1 MSQENSS
8 ISLNDK
14 LSEKLNE
21 LNQLNKEES
30 DQFKIN
36 EAEESNETEVK
47 ESNEAEDLDEAEE
60 SNEAE
65 ETIEAEESNEAE
77 ETIEVEETIEA
88 EDLDEAEKSN
98 EAEETIE
105 AEESNEAEETIEA
118 EKENE
123 ETNEQDG
130 EPNEQ
135 TEETNQQADAILN
148 FEINKE
154 IELFYFYDLER
165 KYEIYNK
172 NGEKLISS
180 QAKLSFKNTI
190 VRGKKENCL
199 NFDNKINL
207 KVLINDNKVKGF
219 GFNKKPLLL
228 ARYFNSKVTN
238 LDIGKI
244 IIL

>member
-36 EAEESNETEVK
+36 EAEESNEAEETI
-47 ESNEAEDLDEAEE
+47 EAEDLDEAEE
-60 SNEAE
+60 SNEAEKSNEAE

-77 ETIEVEETIEA
+77 ETIE
-88 EDLDEAEKSN
+88 AEKEN
-98 EAEETIE
+98 
-105 AEESNEAEETIEA
+105 EESNEAEETIEA

-207 KVLINDNKVKGF
+207 KVLINDNKVTGF

-228 ARYFNSKVTN
+228 ARYFDSKVNN

-244 IIL
+244 VIF

>member
-30 DQFKIN
+30 EQFKPNESEELN
-36 EAEESNETEVK
+36 EAEELNEVK
-47 ESNEAEDLDEAEE
+47 
-60 SNEAE
+60 
-65 ETIEAEESNEAE
+65 
-77 ETIEVEETIEA
+77 
-88 EDLDEAEKSN
+88 KSN

-135 TEETNQQADAILN
+135 TEKTNQQADTILN

-207 KVLINDNKVKGF
+207 KVFINDNKVTGF

-228 ARYFNSKVTN
+228 ARYFDSKVTN

>member
-30 DQFKIN
+30 EQFKPNESEELN
-36 EAEESNETEVK
+36 EAEELNEVK
-47 ESNEAEDLDEAEE
+47 K

-77 ETIEVEETIEA
+77 ETIEA
-88 EDLDEAEKSN
+88 EDLDEAEESNEAEKSN

-135 TEETNQQADAILN
+135 TEKTNQQADTILN

-207 KVLINDNKVKGF
+207 KVFINDNKVTGF

-228 ARYFNSKVTN
+228 ARYFDSKVTN

>member
-36 EAEESNETEVK
+36 EAEESNEAEETI
-47 ESNEAEDLDEAEE
+47 EAEDLDEAEE
-60 SNEAE
+60 SNEAEKSNEAE

-77 ETIEVEETIEA
+77 ETIE
-88 EDLDEAEKSN
+88 AEKEN
-98 EAEETIE
+98 
-105 AEESNEAEETIEA
+105 EESNEAEETIEA

-207 KVLINDNKVKGF
+207 KVLINDNKVTGF

-228 ARYFNSKVTN
+228 ARYFDSKVNN

-244 IIL
+244 VIL

>member
-36 EAEESNETEVK
+36 EAEESNEAEETI
-47 ESNEAEDLDEAEE
+47 EAEDLDEAEE

-65 ETIEAEESNEAE
+65 
-77 ETIEVEETIEA
+77 
-88 EDLDEAEKSN
+88 K
-98 EAEETIE
+98 
-105 AEESNEAEETIEA
+105 SNEAEETIEA

-180 QAKLSFKNTI
+180 QAKLSFKN
-190 VRGKKENCL
+190 
-199 NFDNKINL
+199 
-207 KVLINDNKVKGF
+207 
-219 GFNKKPLLL
+219 
-228 ARYFNSKVTN
+228 S
-238 LDIGKI
+238 
-244 IIL
+244 